1 MGRPARLRTVA
12 IVVAAGQGAR
22 FGAPKQ
28 FLTVGDQR
36 LVDRAVAVAGAACD
50 EVIVVLPEGRVWDG
64 APVAAAVAG
73 GRNRSES
80 VRAGL
85 AAVAPDAEIAVVH
98 DAARPLATPELFE
111 LVIDAVRA
119 GADAAVPALPIADT
133 LKRVDG
139 DQVIGTVERDGLVAV
154 QTPQAFLVVALRAA
168 HGDGADATD
177 DAALVEAA
185 GGTVVVVAGDPRN
198 LKVTNVAD
206 VAVVEALL
214 AALPGSSTVPGSG
227 TLPTRGAP

>member
-1 MGRPARLRTVA
+1 MRRATRVRTAA
-12 IVVAAGQGAR
+12 IVVAAGQGER

-28 FLTVGDQR
+28 FLSVGIER
-36 LVDRAVAVAGAACD
+36 LVDRAVAAAGAACD
-50 EVIVVLPEGRVWDG
+50 EVVLVLPEGRVWDG

-73 GRNRSES
+73 GRTRSES

-85 AAVAPDAEIAVVH
+85 AAIASDAEIAVVH

-119 GADAAVPALPIADT
+119 GADAAVPALPVTDT

-139 DQVIGTVERDGLVAV
+139 DRVVGTVDRDGLVAV
-154 QTPQAFLVVALRAA
+154 QTPQAFRVAALRAA
-168 HGDGADATD
+168 HTGAADATD
-177 DAALVEAA
+177 DAALVEAV
-185 GGTVVVVAGDPRN
+185 GGTVVVVGGDPRN

-214 AALPGSSTVPGSG
+214 EALPGTTP
-227 TLPTRGAP
+227 

>member
-1 MGRPARLRTVA
+1 MGRSSTVRVAA
-12 IVVAAGQGAR
+12 IVVAAGQGER

-36 LVDRAVAVAGAACD
+36 LVDRAVAVAGRACD
-50 EVIVVLPEGRVWDG
+50 EVVVVLPPGRAWDG
-64 APVAAAVAG
+64 APVAAAVPG
-73 GRNRSES
+73 GRTRSES

-85 AAVAPDAEIAVVH
+85 AAIAPDAEIAVVH

-119 GADAAVPALPIADT
+119 GADAAIPALPVVDT

-139 DQVIGTVERDGLVAV
+139 DQVVGTVDRAGLVAV
-154 QTPQAFLVVALRAA
+154 QTPQAFLVAALRAA
-168 HGDGADATD
+168 HTGDDDATD

-185 GGTVVVVAGDPRN
+185 GGTVTVVGGDPRN

-206 VAVVEALL
+206 LAVVEALL
-214 AALPGSSTVPGSG
+214 APLPGGV
-227 TLPTRGAP
+227 AP

>member
-1 MGRPARLRTVA
+1 MGRSTRARTVA
-12 IVVAAGQGAR
+12 IVVAAGQGER

-28 FLTVGDQR
+28 FLAVGEQR

-50 EVIVVLPEGRVWDG
+50 GVVLVLPEGRVWDG

-73 GRNRSES
+73 GRTRSES

-85 AAVAPDAEIAVVH
+85 AAVASDAEIAVVH

-119 GADAAVPALPIADT
+119 GADAAVPALPVADT
-133 LKRVDG
+133 LKRVAG
-139 DQVIGTVERDGLVAV
+139 DRVVGTVDRDGLVAV
-154 QTPQAFLVVALRAA
+154 QTPQAFRVAALRAA
-168 HGDGADATD
+168 HAGNSDATD
-177 DAALVEAA
+177 DAALVEAV
-185 GGTVVVVAGDPRN
+185 GGTVVVVGGDPRN

-214 AALPGSSTVPGSG
+214 AAFPGT
-227 TLPTRGAP
+227 AP

>member
-1 MGRPARLRTVA
+1 MGRSTRARTVA
-12 IVVAAGQGAR
+12 IIVAAGQGER

-28 FLTVGDQR
+28 FLAVGEQR

-50 EVIVVLPEGRVWDG
+50 EVVLVLPEGRVWDG
-64 APVAAAVAG
+64 APVAAIVAG
-73 GRNRSES
+73 GRTRSES

-85 AAVAPDAEIAVVH
+85 AAVASDAEIAVVH

-119 GADAAVPALPIADT
+119 GADAAVPALPVADT
-133 LKRVDG
+133 LKRVAG
-139 DQVIGTVERDGLVAV
+139 DRVVGTVDRDGLVAV
-154 QTPQAFLVVALRAA
+154 QTPQAFRVAALRAA
-168 HGDGADATD
+168 HAGDSDATD
-177 DAALVEAA
+177 DAALVEAV
-185 GGTVVVVAGDPRN
+185 GGTVVVVGGDPRN

-214 AALPGSSTVPGSG
+214 EALPGT
-227 TLPTRGAP
+227 AP